1 MPQHQVRVDDG
12 RVARRL
18 ENRVRILDALFALIR
33 SGQPHPTLREIAA
46 RAGVTSR
53 TLLNHFPD
61 VGSLLMAAANHGQNF
76 ADSQLPLVDNEL
88 APEARVRAFFRA
100 AASFYDAYSA
110 IRWAT
115 LTSPAQVPGFD
126 QRQRKG
132 RVLAM
137 IEGKLDELFAGYGV
151 ELAKDR
157 ELRQA
162 VWVMVDP
169 LAWRLLR
176 VQQGLSRVDASST
189 MARGVIALAREADM
203 AREAIKPRPASKAP
217 EASKALDAAK
227 NSRSGKGSKT
237 ARA

>member
-1 MPQHQVRVDDG
+1 MTQHQVRADDG

-18 ENRVRILDALFALIR
+18 ENRVRILDALVVLIR
-33 SGQPHPTLREIAA
+33 SGQSHPTLKEIAA

-61 VGSLLMAAANHGQNF
+61 VGSLLMAAGLHGLKLS
-76 ADSQLPLVDNEL
+76 DSKLPGVDHEL

-100 AASFYDAYSA
+100 AVNFYEAYSA

-115 LTSPAQVPGFD
+115 LTSPAEVPGFD
-126 QRQRKG
+126 PRQRKG

-137 IEGKLDELFAGYGV
+137 IDGKLDELFAGFGV

-176 VQQGLSRVDASST
+176 VQQGLSRPEAAST
-189 MARGVIALAREADM
+189 MARGVIALAHA
-203 AREAIKPRPASKAP
+203 ASASSAPRVQLASKP
-217 EASKALDAAK
+217 
-227 NSRSGKGSKT
+227 NGSGKSARNGKT
-237 ARA
+237 ARS